1 MDETEVLGYLF
12 LACKELNFDEKTVR
26 KLTDSMTL
34 NMSMMTGEE
43 AMEKG
48 FAYFVELIH
57 DGTPSKEEPKIID
70 PELLKV
76 EFETIWSLYPRRL
89 GKLKAYKAYIQARKK
104 GASYKK
110 IEAGIK
116 DYITFIDQNK
126 MDINFVKHGSSW
138 FQNQCWDDDYSQ

>member
-1 MDETEVLGYLF
+1 MDETEVMGYLY

-26 KLTDSMTL
+26 KLSDSMSL
-34 NMSMMTGEE
+34 NMSMMTSEE
-43 AMEKG
+43 ATEKG

-57 DGTPSKEEPKIID
+57 DGTPSIEERKNID

-89 GKLKAYKAYIQARKK
+89 GKKNAYKAYIQARKR
-104 GASYKK
+104 GVSYKK

-116 DYITFIDQNK
+116 DYLNYIDQNK
-126 MDINFVKHGSSW
+126 LDISFVKHGSSW
-138 FQNQCWDDDYSQ
+138 FQNHCWDDDYSQ